1 MWCSFRM
8 LETKKKKSQNVPFTP
23 TREQRVWFLSEMSL
37 SDVVMDA
44 NTVHNEKLE
53 AFKNKKVLKK
63 LRMTPF
69 PIWAYNNYVNYYFM
83 HIIPFFKRIN
93 FHFNDRKN
101 LLCKLRLNDLTVKD
115 WFKWLQH
122 FKKKHQCTRT
132 GVWFCCVS
140 GMTHIIAV
148 I

>member
-1 MWCSFRM
+1 M
-8 LETKKKKSQNVPFTP
+8 LETKNKMSQNVPFTP

-44 NTVHNEKLE
+44 NIVHNEKLV

-69 PIWAYNNYVNYYFM
+69 PIWAYNNDVNYYFM

-93 FHFNDRKN
+93 FHFNERKN
-101 LLCKLRLNDLTVKD
+101 LLCKLCLNDLTLKD

-122 FKKKHQCTRT
+122 LKKTPVHKNWCLVLLRQRND
-132 GVWFCCVS
+132 
-140 GMTHIIAV
+140 THNCSNLV
-148 I
+148 N